1 MPMPNRIAA
10 SSSLIRSLVT
20 FVFSVVISITI
31 AGCSQQAQPPAQVV
45 LPPPPPPV
53 VAIPHP
59 TAPTKV
65 TTASWYGPGFDGH
78 TTSSGEIYHQQALTA
93 ASRTLPI
100 GAHAKVT
107 NLKTGKSVV
116 VRINDHGP
124 FVHGRGID
132 LSRAAAKKIGIDKHG
147 KAKVA
152 VTRVDR
158 PADEIPDAS
167 TTKLAKKHDDALPT
181 TPTAGTGATPPE
193 MESSMIPT
201 SMGSSSKES
210 PPPSH

>member
-1 MPMPNRIAA
+1 MPKRTPAF
-10 SSSLIRSLVT
+10 SSLDRSIIL
-20 FVFSVVISITI
+20 FACGALMSIAI
-31 AGCSQQAQPPAQVV
+31 AGCSPQAETIAPPA

-53 VAIPHP
+53 AALPHP
-59 TAPTKV
+59 ATPTKV
-65 TTASWYGPGFDGH
+65 TTASWYGPGLDGH
-78 TTSSGEIYHQQALTA
+78 PTSSGEVYHQQALTA

-132 LSRAAAKKIGIDKHG
+132 LSRAAAKKIGIDHHG
-147 KAKVA
+147 VAKVA

-158 PADEIPDAS
+158 PAGELPDAS

-181 TPTAGTGATPPE
+181 SPTAGAGTPPPL
-193 MESSMIPT
+193 MESSMIPS

>member
-1 MPMPNRIAA
+1 MPIPTSFSLHRSIIVFACGALLSIA
-10 SSSLIRSLVT
+10 
-20 FVFSVVISITI
+20 I
-31 AGCSQQAQPPAQVV
+31 AGCSPQAETLAPPA

-53 VAIPHP
+53 VALPHP
-59 TAPTKV
+59 AAPTKI

-78 TTSSGEIYHQQALTA
+78 TTSSGEVYHQQALTA

-124 FVHGRGID
+124 YVHGRGID
-132 LSRAAAKKIGIDKHG
+132 LSRAAAKKIGMGHHG
-147 KAKVA
+147 TAKVA

-158 PADEIPDAS
+158 PADEMPDAS
-167 TTKLAKKHDDALPT
+167 TTKLAKKHDDRLPT
-181 TPTAGTGATPPE
+181 TPPAGSGGAMPPV

-201 SMGSSSKES
+201 SMGSSSKE
-210 PPPSH
+210 PPAASH

>member
-1 MPMPNRIAA
+1 MPKRSPA
-10 SSSLIRSLVT
+10 SSSLHRSLITLACSALV
-20 FVFSVVISITI
+20 SIAI
-31 AGCSQQAQPPAQVV
+31 AGCSPQAETIAPPA

-59 TAPTKV
+59 AAPTKV
-65 TTASWYGPGFDGH
+65 TTASWYGPGLDGH
-78 TTSSGEIYHQQALTA
+78 PTSSGEVYHQQALTA

-124 FVHGRGID
+124 FVRGRGID
-132 LSRAAAKKIGIDKHG
+132 LSRAAAKKIGVDHHG
-147 KAKVA
+147 IAKVA

-158 PADEIPDAS
+158 PANDVPRTSI
-167 TTKLAKKHDDALPT
+167 KLAKKHDALPT
-181 TPTAGTGATPPE
+181 TPADSTTGSLPPVT
-193 MESSMIPT
+193 ESSMIPT
-201 SMGSSSKES
+201 SMGSSSNES
-210 PPPSH
+210 PPPTH